1 MEVVELA
8 EALITFL
15 PVLYLLFKATL
26 TTLSTAVF
34 GRLPDSY
41 NLEAR
46 TLWRPRIV
54 REVGIIM
61 FSLLSFGVSPILVA
75 EFVSDS
81 IKF

>member
-15 PVLYLLFKATL
+15 PVLYLLFNATL

-34 GRLPDSY
+34 GRLPDSC

-54 REVGIIM
+54 REVGMIM
-61 FSLLSFGVSPILVA
+61 FSLLSLGVSPILVA